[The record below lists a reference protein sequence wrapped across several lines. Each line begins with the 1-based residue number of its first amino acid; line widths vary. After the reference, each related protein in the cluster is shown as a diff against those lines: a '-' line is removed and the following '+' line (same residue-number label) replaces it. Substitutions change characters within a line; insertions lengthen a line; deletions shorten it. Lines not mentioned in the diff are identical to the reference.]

1 MRVSSMLSQESP
13 MTATVRP
20 FVTSA
25 RGAGAF
31 AVVVRLAT
39 ASIAAARR
47 VATAARSVADAGQL
61 GPDPEVTISRWTG
74 GRI

>member
-1 MRVSSMLSQESP
+1 

-20 FVTSA
+20 FATSTH
-25 RGAGAF
+25 RAGVI
-31 AVVVRLAT
+31 AVGVRLAT

-47 VATAARSVADAGQL
+47 VATAARNVADAGQL
-61 GPDPEVTISRWTG
+61 GPNPDITISRWTG